1 MSNRLLHK
9 SKVHEDATSSSRWV
23 DGNNTITNIIAAIIL
38 TFAALFPLG
47 GIYWVWIAIMLGS
60 PTMVVLGILA
70 GLVTW
75 PIGVY
80 MLLVGVPSW
89 VVTVFG

>member
-9 SKVHEDATSSSRWV
+9 SVIHEDATPSTRWI
-23 DGNNTITNIIAAIIL
+23 DGSNTTTNIIAAIIL
-38 TFAALFPLG
+38 VLAAFLPVG
-47 GIYWVWIAIMLGS
+47 GLYWVWIAANLGS

-89 VVTVFG
+89 VVMVFG